1 MSEIRRFVSTAH
13 GVSPGAYKTSVPAL
27 FRGDEACA
35 RRTFE
40 FFTVNI
46 RNQNTRKAYARAAT
60 DFAAWC
66 EKRALRDIGQVE
78 PVHVAAYIESLGLAA
93 PSVKQRLAAL
103 RMLFDWMVLGQVL
116 PMNPAGSVRGPRYSV
131 SKGRTQVLNAEEARV
146 LLDSIDTNDI
156 IGLRDRALIGLMIY
170 TFARVGAAIGMAVG
184 DVYVQGRRTWIR
196 LHEKGGKIHE
206 VPCHRQLEAWLQ
218 AYVVGASI
226 NDSRSVLFQSVTARG
241 GCLSGKAMAQPDVFR
256 MICRRAEAA
265 GIRTRVGCHSFR
277 ATGITEYLR
286 SGGLLEVA
294 QAMAG
299 HESARTTGLYDRRSG
314 QVTHR
319 EVERIR
325 I

>member
-1 MSEIRRFVSTAH
+1 MSEHERIVSSARGVTAV
-13 GVSPGAYKTSVPAL
+13 GYKSSVPAL

-46 RNQNTRKAYARAAT
+46 RNQNTRKAYAWAAT

-66 EKRALRDIGQVE
+66 ERRALRDIGQVE

-103 RMLFDWMVLGQVL
+103 RMLFDWLVVGQVL
-116 PMNPAGSVRGPRYSV
+116 PMNPAGSVRGPRFSV
-131 SKGRTQVLNAEEARV
+131 SKGRTQLLNAEEARA
-146 LLDSIDTNDI
+146 LLDSIDTANI

-170 TFARVGAAIGMAVG
+170 TFARVGAAIGMTVG

-206 VPCHRQLEAWLQ
+206 VPCHRQLEAWLH
-218 AYVVGASI
+218 AYVDGASI
-226 NDSRSVLFQSVTARG
+226 IDCRSILFQSVTGRS
-241 GCLSGKAMAQPDVFR
+241 GCLSGKAMAQADVFR
-256 MICRRAEAA
+256 MISRRAKAA

-277 ATGITEYLR
+277 ATGITEYMR

-299 HESARTTGLYDRRSG
+299 HESARTTSLYDRRSG

-319 EVERIR
+319 EVERIS

>member
-1 MSEIRRFVSTAH
+1 MSEHERIVSSAR
-13 GVSPGAYKTSVPAL
+13 GVAAVGYKSSVPAL

-66 EKRALRDIGQVE
+66 EKRAVRDIGQVE
-78 PVHVAAYIESLGLAA
+78 PVHVAAYIEGLGLAA

-103 RMLFDWMVLGQVL
+103 RMLFDWLVVGQVL
-116 PMNPAGSVRGPRYSV
+116 SMNPAGSVRGPRFSV
-131 SKGRTQVLNAEEARV
+131 SKGRTQVLNAEEARA

-170 TFARVGAAIGMAVG
+170 TFARVGAAIGMTVG

-196 LHEKGGKIHE
+196 LHEKGGKVHE
-206 VPCHRQLEAWLQ
+206 VPCHSQLEAWLH
-218 AYVVGASI
+218 AYMDGASI
-226 NDSRSVLFQSVTARG
+226 SDCRGVLFQSVTGRSG
-241 GCLSGKAMAQPDVFR
+241 GLSGKAMAQADVFR
-256 MICRRAEAA
+256 MIGRRAMAA

-319 EVERIR
+319 EVERIS